1 MLYYSREII
10 DKIRDI
16 DLLTYLENYEP
27 DELVKLNERI
37 YSTREHDSLKISN
50 GMWCWWS
57 SRIGG
62 KSALDFLIKVRG
74 MKFVDSVSLLL
85 NKTAIQLPIYQSLWL
100 YQKPRNLSC
109 LKRQQ
114 IIAVLLCTCRR
125 TEELMKK

>member
-1 MLYYSREII
+1 MPYYSREII

-27 DELVKLNERI
+27 NELVKLNEQM

-57 SRIGG
+57 RRIGG

-74 MKFVDSVSLLL
+74 MKFVDAVSLLL
-85 NKTAIQLPIYQSLWL
+85 NKTAIQPPINS
-100 YQKPRNLSC
+100 KPL
-109 LKRQQ
+109 
-114 IIAVLLCTCRR
+114 AVP
-125 TEELMKK
+125 

>member
-1 MLYYSREII
+1 MPYYSREII

-27 DELVKLNERI
+27 DELVKLNERM

-57 SRIGG
+57 RRIGG

-74 MKFVDSVSLLL
+74 MKFVDAVSLLL
-85 NKTAIQLPIYQSLWL
+85 NKTAIQPPIYQSLWL
-100 YQKPRNLSC
+100 YQKPRNLSS
-109 LKRQQ
+109 
-114 IIAVLLCTCRR
+114 
-125 TEELMKK
+125 